1 MLRTKNRMKGY
12 VSEIFG
18 IVLTLSVTI
27 LVIYVTIVD
36 YVSVKSFF
44 KESSN
49 WFLAKDIAYM
59 VVKCSSSEYG
69 IISKEKISDVT
80 TCIGFAETK
89 YKFSVKDLDTGEQ
102 WQGSNGYVSITE
114 DYTLPTKEHSLFV
127 PIKNQDGSIDR
138 GVVYVTMYAK

>member
-1 MLRTKNRMKGY
+1 MKGY

-59 VVKCSSSEYG
+59 VVRCSSSEYG

-89 YKFSVKDLDTGEQ
+89 YEFYIKDLDTREQ
-102 WQGSNGYVSITE
+102 WKGSNGYISTE
-114 DYTLPTKEHSLFV
+114 DYALSTKEHSLFV